1 MVRRLGWKRG
11 PQGTESEIVGRE
23 NLIRDEA
30 FQFAIKIIRLAR
42 GLREQR
48 EYDLA
53 SQIWRAGT
61 GIGANVE
68 EAQAAQ
74 SRADFIS
81 KMSIASKEARE
92 AQYWLRLAQEGG
104 ILPEAETAML
114 REDCEKLVRIL
125 TSIVKTT
132 SGGSKEIENPKSRIQ
147 NPSPMRGN

>member
-1 MVRRLGWKRG
+1 MGWKRG